1 MRKVICSI
9 VCALLLVS
17 CGEYNKILKSTDYEL
32 KYDYAKKAFERK
44 KYMQAATLL
53 EELVAIFKGTD
64 RAEES
69 LYLLARSYYLNKDYI
84 TSGEYFQAYYK
95 NYPKGEYTELAR
107 FYCGYGYYLDSPEA
121 KLDQTGTY
129 RAIDEMQR
137 FLDYFPNSERAKQAQ
152 DIIFEL
158 QDKLVYKELLN
169 AQLYY
174 NLGNY
179 MGNNYQSAIITAQ
192 NALKEYPYTR
202 YKETLS
208 MLILKSKYQEAVQSI
223 EEKKPE
229 RFRDVIDEYYSFIND
244 YPSGEYSK
252 EKSVSGYFAA
262 YSFNSCAPSVAIL
275 MISGFSLRNTCSL
288 CARDVEL

>member
-1 MRKVICSI
+1 M
-9 VCALLLVS
+9 LLVS

-107 FYCGYGYYLDSPEA
+107 FYCGYGFYLGSPEA

-179 MGNNYQSAIITAQ
+179 MGNNYESCVITAQ
-192 NALKEYPYTR
+192 NALKDYPYTDYR
-202 YKETLS
+202 EELS
-208 MLILKSKYQEAVQSI
+208 ILILRARYEMAIYSVED
-223 EEKKPE
+223 KKADRYRE
-229 RFRDVIDEYYSFIND
+229 TVDEYYAFKNEF
-244 YPSGEYSK
+244 PESK
-252 EKSVSGYFAA
+252 YLKEAEKI
-262 YSFNSCAPSVAIL
+262 FNESQKVIK
-275 MISGFSLRNTCSL
+275 
-288 CARDVEL
+288 D

>member
-95 NYPKGEYTELAR
+95 NYPKLLLLLYSFGGHPTSFLKALLKYWV
-107 FYCGYGYYLDSPEA
+107 YCGYGYYLDSPEA

-252 EKSVSGYFAA
+252 EAENIFK
-262 YSFNSCAPSVAIL
+262 VA
-275 MISGFSLRNTCSL
+275 NKYVK
-288 CARDVEL
+288 D

>member
-17 CGEYNKILKSTDYEL
+17 CGEYNKMLKSTDYEL

-69 LYLLARSYYLNKDYI
+69 LYLLARSYYLNK
-84 TSGEYFQAYYK
+84 
-95 NYPKGEYTELAR
+95 
-107 FYCGYGYYLDSPEA
+107 
-121 KLDQTGTY
+121 DQTGTY

-252 EKSVSGYFAA
+252 EAENIFK
-262 YSFNSCAPSVAIL
+262 VA
-275 MISGFSLRNTCSL
+275 NKYVK
-288 CARDVEL
+288 D